1 MRNFYLLE
9 AAVNY
14 IEEHLCDPITG
25 EDVAKACCS
34 SLSGLQKLFR
44 YALHRS
50 IKEYIAKRRLTN
62 AARDLAHSNGTVT
75 EIAMRYQYNSPEV
88 FARAFKRL
96 WDVTPSMFK
105 DTWHFSGLYP
115 RLNYKYQEGD
125 DPDMARKKVD
135 LSEAYEVFR
144 QLGGTCVVCF
154 DLVGLMKINAI
165 SRESGDKAILE
176 SARRIDIAAADDM
189 LVLRI
194 GGDEFALFTGK
205 ADTKEAEKVMLKILA
220 SNGQPILWNGQEIP
234 LSLRAGITKIPESG
248 LRYSE
253 LFAQLHNAIEQCRK
267 CSTQSL

>member
-1 MRNFYLLE
+1 MRNLFLLE

-14 IEEHLCDPITG
+14 IEEHLCDPISG

-50 IKEYIAKRRLTN
+50 IKEYIAKRRLTS
-62 AARDLAHSNGTVT
+62 AARDLAHLSGTVT

-88 FARAFKRL
+88 FARAYKRL

-125 DPDMARKKVD
+125 DLDMARKRVD
-135 LSEAYEVFR
+135 ISEAYEMFQHLER
-144 QLGGTCVVCF
+144 TCVVCF
-154 DLVGLMKINAI
+154 DIVGLMPINEI
-165 SRESGDKAILE
+165 SHEAGDKAILE
-176 SARRIDIAAADDM
+176 AARRIDAIAEGDM
-189 LVLRI
+189 LVMRI
-194 GGDEFALFTGK
+194 GGDEFALLTGK
-205 ADTKEAEKVMLKILA
+205 EDLLKAEDLMKKVLA
-220 SNGQPILWNGQEIP
+220 GNGQPFLWSGKEIP
-234 LSLRAGITKIPESG
+234 LSLRAGVTRIQERH

-253 LFAQLHNAIEQCRK
+253 LFAQMHDAIQLSRK
-267 CSTQSL
+267 VQTM